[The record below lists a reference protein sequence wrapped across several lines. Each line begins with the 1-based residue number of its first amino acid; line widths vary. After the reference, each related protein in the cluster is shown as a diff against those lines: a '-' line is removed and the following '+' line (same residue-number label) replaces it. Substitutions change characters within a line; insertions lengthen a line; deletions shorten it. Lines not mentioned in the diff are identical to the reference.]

1 MAEILT
7 EQDQPVLI
15 IGSGSN
21 LLLTGDY
28 PATVIHSSILG
39 IRVIDRQELLN
50 EGWITAADVT
60 AEKTMDSLASQE
72 GKIFVECGSGVV
84 FDDLLHIVLNMV
96 TMVPRICRLFLVR
109 WEPVRCR
116 T

>member
-39 IRVIDRQELLN
+39 IRAIDRQELLN

-60 AEKTMDSLASQE
+60 AERRWT
-72 GKIFVECGSGVV
+72 
-84 FDDLLHIVLNMV
+84 LLLLKRMKSS
-96 TMVPRICRLFLVR
+96 
-109 WEPVRCR
+109 
-116 T
+116 

>member
-1 MAEILT
+1 MKDVKDYSLLAHNTFGIAATCRRFLEYASVEDARKVAEILT

-60 AEKTMDSLASQE
+60 AEKTMDSLTSQE
-72 GKIFVECGSGVV
+72 GKIF
-84 FDDLLHIVLNMV
+84 I
-96 TMVPRICRLFLVR
+96 
-109 WEPVRCR
+109 
-116 T
+116 